1 MQWLLEHVHIY
12 SGLPWSLSII
22 ATTLLVRVGVFYFYI
37 RQADTAARTAALSPI
52 VKPLNEKM
60 LERMR
65 AGDQQTAMTYR
76 KQISAVY
83 KDADIHPFKAALGP
97 LMQAML
103 GFGAFRLIR
112 GMADLPVPG
121 LQSEGLLWIADLTKS
136 DPYMILPV
144 AVAGMMHLVVRV
156 RTNLSPPL
164 THPIFLDHSLR
175 TAIDGR
181 RIWQQSAQ
189 PHAAESFPVCHSRRH
204 LPRFPLDASS
214 VAALLRHDQ
223 YPGLPAS
230 PDFPKTRRALLSRH
244 RTHRQSH
251 R

>member
-1 MQWLLEHVHIY
+1 MASTADSAPSSILEATPDVSSLSVDDVTSQGIEDIANIPERIGYLKEIGLDYGWGPTSTVQWLLEHVHIY

-60 LERMR
+60 LEHMR
-65 AGDQQTAMTYR
+65 AGNQQAAMTYR

-97 LMQAML
+97 VMQAML

-121 LQSEGLLWIADLTKS
+121 LQNEGLLWIADLTKS
-136 DPYMILPV
+136 DPYLILPV

-156 RTNLSPPL
+156 RT
-164 THPIFLDHSLR
+164 
-175 TAIDGR
+175 
-181 RIWQQSAQ
+181 
-189 PHAAESFPVCHSRRH
+189 H
-204 LPRFPLDASS
+204 LPQPLSS
-214 VAALLRHDQ
+214 T
-223 YPGLPAS
+223 YTLPFS
-230 PDFPKTRRALLSRH
+230 TIR
-244 RTHRQSH
+244 
-251 R
+251 

>member
-1 MQWLLEHVHIY
+1 VQWLLEHVHIY

-60 LERMR
+60 LEHMR
-65 AGDQQTAMTYR
+65 AGNQQAAMTYR

-97 LMQAML
+97 LLQAML

-121 LQSEGLLWIADLTKS
+121 LQNEGLLWIADLTIS
-136 DPYMILPV
+136 DPYLILPV
-144 AVAGMMHLVVRV
+144 AVGGMMHLVVRV
-156 RTNLSPPL
+156 RT
-164 THPIFLDHSLR
+164 
-175 TAIDGR
+175 
-181 RIWQQSAQ
+181 
-189 PHAAESFPVCHSRRH
+189 H
-204 LPRFPLDASS
+204 LPQPLSS
-214 VAALLRHDQ
+214 TYNTAPFSTIR
-223 YPGLPAS
+223 
-230 PDFPKTRRALLSRH
+230 
-244 RTHRQSH
+244 
-251 R
+251 

>member
-12 SGLPWSLSII
+12 SGLPWSLSIV

-60 LERMR
+60 LEHMR
-65 AGDQQTAMTYR
+65 AGNQQAAMTFR

-121 LQSEGLLWIADLTKS
+121 LQNEGLLWIADLTKS
-136 DPYMILPV
+136 DPYLILPV

-156 RTNLSPPL
+156 RTHLPQTPLLHLRLSQPSANNHYRWAANPAAINSA
-164 THPIFLDHSLR
+164 PCSRIFSCTPFLASP
-175 TAIDGR
+175 
-181 RIWQQSAQ
+181 S
-189 PHAAESFPVCHSRRH
+189 SFPSGCQQRCSS
-204 LPRFPLDASS
+204 PLS
-214 VAALLRHDQ
+214 
-223 YPGLPAS
+223 
-230 PDFPKTRRALLSRH
+230 
-244 RTHRQSH
+244 
-251 R
+251 